1 MRIDIK
7 YPERFT
13 AIFETVTGN
22 KLYHPVLGITTDSRE
37 IQENDLYIT
46 LIGERVDGHSFL
58 GNVENSGATAALV
71 SQIDESLGLQQI
83 VCDNPLIMIGNIA
96 NAWRKQ
102 FDIPVIGITGSNGKT
117 STKDFVK
124 WHLDWF
130 NQKGALEIDY
140 TPSDKIK
147 MFFNEF
153 SKNTFRI
160 STFIR
165 TRLLLIRKS
174 TRT

>member
-22 KLYHPVLGITTDSRE
+22 KLHHPVLGITTDSRE
-37 IQENDLYIT
+37 VQENDLYIA

-71 SQIDESLGLQQI
+71 SQINESLGLQQI
-83 VCDNPLIMIGNIA
+83 VCDNPLIMIGKIA

-102 FDIPVIGITGSNGKT
+102 FDSVTKCALSSVSGGASITTTERSPR
-117 STKDFVK
+117 VV
-124 WHLDWF
+124 
-130 NQKGALEIDY
+130 
-140 TPSDKIK
+140 
-147 MFFNEF
+147 
-153 SKNTFRI
+153 R
-160 STFIR
+160 
-165 TRLLLIRKS
+165 
-174 TRT
+174 